1 MKRPVGNTASAF
13 LVWGAEVTDVEISSK
28 SDNFSTRIKSSLWR
42 RTGGREFTAR
52 IVVCVLPSPF

>member
-1 MKRPVGNTASAF
+1 MASAF